1 MHIPDGSI
9 SPHVYVPAWAA
20 AAPLWAWSFRRML
33 KGNAVERLPVMGAL
47 TAFAFVIQTIM
58 IPIPGGTSAH
68 IVGATLIAILF
79 GPLTAFACETLVL
92 VIQALVL
99 GIGGVTVLP
108 INALALGLI
117 GPLAGWALYH
127 AIRKLS
133 RPVALFV
140 AGWAGVAAGAA
151 AIGGLLGIQHT
162 ISPSHFPIPF
172 AVVFPAITV
181 PHLLFVGV
189 VEGVYT
195 LLAHTMLKKVLA
207 RAPH

>member
-9 SPHVYVPAWAA
+9 SPHLSVPAWAA
-20 AAPLWAWSFRRML
+20 AAPLWAWAL
-33 KGNAVERLPVMGAL
+33 KRLVGPDAAAGLPVAGAL

-68 IVGATLIAILF
+68 IAGATLIAILF
-79 GPLTAFACETLVL
+79 GPLTAFACESLVL

-99 GIGGVTVLP
+99 GMGGVTVLP
-108 INALALGLI
+108 INALALGLF
-117 GPLAGWALYH
+117 GPLAGWAVFH
-127 AIRKLS
+127 ALRKLS
-133 RPVALFV
+133 RPAALFA
-140 AGWAGVAAGAA
+140 AGWAGIAVGAV
-151 AIGGLLGIQHT
+151 AIGGLLGLQHE

-172 AVVFPAITV
+172 AVAFPAITV

-195 LLAHTMLKKVLA
+195 LLAHTMLQKVLA
-207 RAPH
+207 RASR